1 MSLVPDDLVYSRNHI
16 WLRMTDEFTGTCGIT
31 DHAQELLKDIVFAEL
46 IEEGME
52 VNTDEK
58 ILYIESIVDIFDIM
72 SPLSGKVI
80 KLNASLESMPG
91 IINEDPYGEGWMVK
105 FTLADPVELDSL
117 MDPKTYEAYCAGR
130 QH

>member
-91 IINEDPYGEGWMVK
+91 IINEDPYGEGWI
-105 FTLADPVELDSL
+105 FEIDIRSRIELEEL
-117 MDPKTYEAYCAGR
+117 MDHETYREYVE
-130 QH
+130 